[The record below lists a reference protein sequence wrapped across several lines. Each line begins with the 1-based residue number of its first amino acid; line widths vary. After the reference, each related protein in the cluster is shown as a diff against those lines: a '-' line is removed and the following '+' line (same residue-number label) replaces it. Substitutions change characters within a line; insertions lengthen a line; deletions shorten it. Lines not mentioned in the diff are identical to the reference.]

1 MLKIDTSSLGSR
13 DCSGISR
20 RDFIRVGGLG
30 LVGLGLPD
38 LLATQALAAQSKVD
52 FVRDK
57 AVVMLYMSGGASH
70 IETFNPNM
78 DAPSPFNSV
87 TGEVKTS
94 LPGVTFG
101 GTFPNLAK
109 WAHKMAIVRS
119 FTHPVAGHEQ
129 AHVHVLTGGTDPKGT
144 GNEGRSIGSLFSRL
158 RGANHPKTG
167 FPTYGLLAHP
177 EKDGQYRKEF
187 GRIVKG
193 SRPGDLGSVY
203 SPFVRKDADPGGQTK
218 NRLSPGGNSIAADME
233 LNLPRQRLEDRRGL
247 LSSIDGLRRKLE
259 NDARVM
265 AADQYEQRALDL
277 ILGSGADA
285 FDLSLEDPRILEAY
299 DTSAMKVGHKIF
311 RESTLG
317 HQMLMARR
325 MVEAGAGFVTVHSAG
340 WDMHADG
347 NNPGMVKG
355 MNMLG
360 WTVDKAVSAFLADL
374 QARGLSDKVLL
385 VMTGDFGRTPTINKK
400 GGRDHW
406 AKLGTLAFAGGG
418 LPMGQVIGRAD
429 RRNGEPSDNPISPS
443 MMMGTIL
450 RTLFDFGQLRIAQG
464 IPQEIIRHVED
475 AHPIPQLVS

>member
-1 MLKIDTSSLGSR
+1 MRI
-13 DCSGISR
+13 
-20 RDFIRVGGLG
+20 GGLG
-30 LVGLGLPD
+30 LAGLSLSD
-38 LLATQALAAQSKVD
+38 VLASQALATRSKVN

-57 AVVMLYMSGGASH
+57 AVVLLYMSGGASH

-78 DAPSPFNSV
+78 GEPSPFNSV
-87 TGEVKTS
+87 TGEVKSS

-119 FTHPVAGHEQ
+119 FTHPIGGHEQ
-129 AHVHVLTGGTDPKGT
+129 AHVHVLSGGSDPKGT

-158 RGANHPKTG
+158 RGANHPETG
-167 FPTYGLLAHP
+167 FPTFGLLGHS
-177 EKDGQYRKEF
+177 EIDGQYRKEL
-187 GRIVKG
+187 GRILKG
-193 SRPGDLGSVY
+193 SRPGDLESVHGPFIRKDDEPKNEKTRGRTSSSGGSV
-203 SPFVRKDADPGGQTK
+203 AE
-218 NRLSPGGNSIAADME
+218 DME
-233 LNLPRQRLEDRRGL
+233 LNLPRERLEHRRSL
-247 LSSIDGLRRKLE
+247 LNSIDGLRRKLDADE
-259 NDARVM
+259 NVI
-265 AADQYEQRALDL
+265 AADEYEQRALDL
-277 ILGSGADA
+277 ILGSAADT
-285 FDLSLEDPRILEAY
+285 FDLSREDPRLLESY
-299 DTSAMKVGHKIF
+299 DTSAMKIGHKVF

-317 HQMLMARR
+317 HQMLLARR
-325 MVEAGAGFVTVHSAG
+325 MVEAGSGFVTVHSAG

-374 QARGLSDKVLL
+374 EARGLSEKVLL

-464 IPQEIIRHVED
+464 IPQEIIRHVEN
-475 AHPIPQLVS
+475 AHPISELSI

>member
-1 MLKIDTSSLGSR
+1 MLKINMSSSGDR
-13 DCSGISR
+13 DCCGVSR
-20 RDFIRVGGLG
+20 MDFIRVGALG
-30 LVGLGLPD
+30 LAGLSLPD
-38 LLATQALAAQSKVD
+38 LLATKAKAAQSKVD

-57 AVVMLYMSGGASH
+57 AVVLLYLSGGASH

-87 TGEVKTS
+87 TGEVKTT

-167 FPTYGLLAHP
+167 FPTYGLLGHP

-203 SPFVRKDADPGGQTK
+203 APFIRKDDDPSGQTK
-218 NRLSPGGNSIAADME
+218 DSRSSGGNSVAADME
-233 LNLPRQRLEDRRGL
+233 LNLSRKRLEDRRGL
-247 LSSIDGLRRKLE
+247 LNSIDGFRRKLG
-259 NDARVM
+259 NDEGVM

-285 FDLSLEDPRILEAY
+285 FDLSLEDPRILDAY
-299 DTSAMKVGHKIF
+299 DTSAMKIGHKIF

-317 HQMLMARR
+317 HQMLLARR
-325 MVEAGAGFVTVHSAG
+325 MVESGAGFVTVHSAG
-340 WDMHADG
+340 WDMHADN

-360 WTVDKAVSAFLADL
+360 WTMDKAVSAFLADL
-374 QARGLSDKVLL
+374 ESRGLSEKVLL
-385 VMTGDFGRTPTINKK
+385 VVTGDFGRTPTINKK

-418 LPMGQVIGRAD
+418 LPMGQVIGQAD
-429 RRNGEPSDNPISPS
+429 RRNGEPSDNPVSPN

-464 IPQEIIRHVED
+464 IPQQIIRHIED
-475 AHPIPQLVS
+475 AHPIPGLSA